1 MLATLGLVDLSL
13 LSCFLILVASGLLDL
28 SVRGACVWEFC
39 LEVGVEVP
47 TLVLLARDLFEFK
60 RFNMGFE
67 VSLLARVMLSLERW
81 NE

>member
-1 MLATLGLVDLSL
+1 M
-13 LSCFLILVASGLLDL
+13 
-28 SVRGACVWEFC
+28 
-39 LEVGVEVP
+39 EVGVEVP
-47 TLVLLARDLFEFK
+47 TLVLLAGDLFEFK